1 MKFKICAV
9 LLQLMR
15 PVAGSLHRLW
25 ARSPGRRKTWSSRA
39 LVEPPRRP
47 VPRLIWSYW
56 HDAALPP
63 VVAACVANWRRHA
76 PGYTIRLLHR
86 DTALAALD
94 GLPLPRAFDAWPAY
108 RQADWL
114 RVALVG
120 RHGGLWLD
128 ASVFLTRSPDWLLAL
143 ATRRRGFA
151 GFHLNAGDAGASGP
165 AAWPYLE
172 NWCFA
177 APPGDRF
184 VLAWEAE
191 LRQAMRHGETAYLAQ
206 LGDARGPLLAGID
219 GPHYL
224 VMHVAARVVLRR
236 AGPFNVRLL
245 PAEDS
250 AFFYQS
256 RTGWRR
262 WRLMLALLG
271 WGRRQDTPLVK
282 LRGTER
288 HRLGAQCAHRAPLRH
303 SLVATELPELAVRP
317 HA

>member
-1 MKFKICAV
+1 MKFKICAA

-15 PVAGSLHRLW
+15 PVAGGLHRLW

-143 ATRRRGFA
+143 ATRQRGFA
-151 GFHLNAGDAGASGP
+151 GFHLNAGGGGGSV
-165 AAWPYLE
+165 AWPYLE

-206 LGDARGPLLAGID
+206 LGDARDALLAGID

-236 AGPFNVRLL
+236 DGFMPNGDFSGAARITVYGCRQGTLDVTILGKTGDPVRAFVDGVQMLQANDTSHAAGSGGLVTFK
-245 PAEDS
+245 AAATFDDYS
-250 AFFYQS
+250 AYQ
-256 RTGWRR
+256 
-262 WRLMLALLG
+262 
-271 WGRRQDTPLVK
+271 P
-282 LRGTER
+282 
-288 HRLGAQCAHRAPLRH
+288 
-303 SLVATELPELAVRP
+303 
-317 HA
+317 

>member
-1 MKFKICAV
+1 MKLKICAG

-15 PVAGSLHRLW
+15 PLADDLHRLW
-25 ARSPGRRKTWSSRA
+25 TRKRRRGKTWTSQA
-39 LVEPPRRP
+39 LAPPPRRP
-47 VPRLIWSYW
+47 VPRIIWSYW
-56 HDAALPP
+56 HEAAPPP

-76 PGYTIRLLHR
+76 PSYAVRLLHR
-86 DTALAALD
+86 QTAVAALD
-94 GLPLPRAFDAWPAY
+94 GLPLPPAFDAWPAF

-128 ASVFLTRSPDWLLAL
+128 ASLFLTRSPTWLLAL
-143 ATRRRGFA
+143 ATRKRGFA
-151 GFHLNAGDAGASGP
+151 GFHLSAGDAAAGP
-165 AAWPYLE
+165 PGAWPYLE

-177 APPGDRF
+177 APPQDRF

-191 LRQAMRHGETAYLAQ
+191 LRHAMALGEARYLAQ
-206 LGDARGPLLAGID
+206 LGDAREQLLAGID

-236 AGPFNVRLL
+236 DGPFHMHLL

-271 WGRRQDTPLVK
+271 WGRREDTPLVK
-282 LRGTER
+282 LRGKER
-288 HRLGAQCAHRAPLRH
+288 HRLGTQCAHEGPLPR
-303 SLVATELPELAVRP
+303 SLVATELPELAARP
-317 HA
+317 RA

>member
-1 MKFKICAV
+1 MKFKILAA
-9 LLQLMR
+9 LLRLMG
-15 PVAGSLHRLW
+15 PIAGGLHRLRT
-25 ARSPGRRKTWSSRA
+25 RSPRSRRAWSSQA
-39 LVEPPRRP
+39 VVEPPRAA
-47 VPRLIWSYW
+47 VPRIIWSYW
-56 HDAALPP
+56 HAVELPP

-76 PGYTIRLLHR
+76 RGYTIRLLHR

-94 GLPLPRAFDAWPAY
+94 GLPLPPAFETWPAY

-128 ASVFLTRSPDWLLAL
+128 ASLFLTRSPDWLLAL

-151 GFHLNAGDAGASGP
+151 GFHLNATDSVAGESTAC
-165 AAWPYLE
+165 PYLE

-191 LRQAMRHGETAYLAQ
+191 LRRAMVHGEAAYLAQ
-206 LGDARGPLLAGID
+206 LGDARDALLAGID

-236 AGPFNVRLL
+236 EGPFNVHLL
-245 PAEDS
+245 PAADS

-282 LRGTER
+282 LRGAER
-288 HRLGAQCAHRAPLRH
+288 RRLGAQCAHQPPLPH
-303 SLVATELPELAVRP
+303 SLVATELPELAARSLT
-317 HA
+317 